1 MSGTALGKDKL
12 SKDPQ
17 FPFTQDNLHT
27 ACEHMI
33 HESSS
38 SDSKE
43 KISFFFCPKALW
55 LPRSTQDWN
64 FDFKKSVICFL

>member
-1 MSGTALGKDKL
+1 MSGTSLGKDKL

-17 FPFTQDNLHT
+17 FPFTQGNLHT

-43 KISFFFCPKALW
+43 KISFFF
-55 LPRSTQDWN
+55 
-64 FDFKKSVICFL
+64 SVLRPSDCLDPLRIEILILKNQ